1 MYRETA
7 STTDRE
13 QASSRGRHGLCLCG
27 RKVTGISRPDG
38 LTSRACVA
46 HAGVRRESPV
56 RASCGRERGGR
67 TACAERAWR
76 ALGKAATLVQV
87 AAAARESALRVARL
101 DQVAK
106 GHTAFALARLCRN
119 DALSSALGPLFSTTR
134 RKTHRNC
141 RTSRPSTRR
150 PSRCEPKS
158 CQIGGGGGGPSVS
171 ARARRR
177 TTVRRSH
184 RAPSRPRSVR
194 CKHPVQS
201 MAVGQKGCM
210 NRRTN
215 SLVRQRCKSTNPQS
229 GRRR

>member
-1 MYRETA
+1 MSVRSLDSCQGRPRRTVSVASGRRSVRVLPARGDTCRCELVVQEPAVYRETA

-106 GHTAFALARLCRN
+106 GHAAFALARLCRN

-134 RKTHRNC
+134 R
-141 RTSRPSTRR
+141 
-150 PSRCEPKS
+150 
-158 CQIGGGGGGPSVS
+158 
-171 ARARRR
+171 
-177 TTVRRSH
+177 
-184 RAPSRPRSVR
+184 
-194 CKHPVQS
+194 
-201 MAVGQKGCM
+201 
-210 NRRTN
+210 
-215 SLVRQRCKSTNPQS
+215 
-229 GRRR
+229 